1 MSASTLLCDRAP
13 VTPLARLA
21 DFVEL
26 TKPRIAALELVTVAA
41 AAFFAAGGPVAPGVL
56 LATLFGTALVA
67 ASASALN
74 QWLERHSD
82 ALMERTARR
91 PLPAGRLSSREV
103 LRFGVACA
111 LSGAVLLGVAVNL
124 PTAAIGL
131 LTWLLYVAVY
141 TPLKTKSPANTMI
154 GAIAGAM
161 PVLMGWTC
169 VGKPLDLDAAILFIV
184 LFLWQFPH
192 FMAIAWIYRR
202 DYAAAGMAMLTVADP
217 TGRRAGAQ
225 AVLAALMLIPISLL
239 PAVRLIEPTYFAVAL
254 VLGIAQLV
262 ASTLFMLHLDERSA
276 RRLLRV
282 TLVYLPAVLL
292 LLMLTPVI

>member
-1 MSASTLLCDRAP
+1 MSASTLVCDRQRT
-13 VTPLARLA
+13 TPLARLA

-41 AAFFAAGGPVAPGVL
+41 AAFFAAGGPVAPGL
-56 LATLFGTALVA
+56 LLTTLFGTALVA

-82 ALMERTARR
+82 ALMERTADR
-91 PLPAGRLSSREV
+91 PLPAGRLSARDALFFGALCAVIGVFV
-103 LRFGVACA
+103 LGF
-111 LSGAVLLGVAVNL
+111 AVNW
-124 PTAAIGL
+124 PTAALGL
-131 LTWLLYVAVY
+131 LTWLLYVAFY
-141 TPLKTKSPANTMI
+141 TPLKVKTPANTLV

-169 VGKPLDLDAAILFIV
+169 VGKPLDLDATILFMV

-239 PAVRLIEPTYFAVAL
+239 PAVRLIEPAYFAF
-254 VLGIAQLV
+254 VLPLGVIQLIAAV
-262 ASTLFMLHLDERSA
+262 LFMLRLDQRSA
-276 RRLLRV
+276 RRLLRM

>member
-1 MSASTLLCDRAP
+1 MSASTLVCDRQRT
-13 VTPLARLA
+13 TPLARLA

-41 AAFFAAGGPVAPGVL
+41 AAFFAAGGPVAPGLL

-82 ALMERTARR
+82 ALMERTADR
-91 PLPAGRLSSREV
+91 PLPAGRLSARDALFFGALCAVIGVFV
-103 LRFGVACA
+103 LGF
-111 LSGAVLLGVAVNL
+111 AVNW
-124 PTAAIGL
+124 PTAALGL
-131 LTWLLYVAVY
+131 VTWLLYVAFY
-141 TPLKTKSPANTMI
+141 TPLKVKTPANTLV

-169 VGKPLDLDAAILFIV
+169 VGEPLDLDATILFMV

-239 PAVRLIEPTYFAVAL
+239 PAVRLIEPAYFAL
-254 VLGIAQLV
+254 VLPLGVIQLIAAV
-262 ASTLFMLHLDERSA
+262 LFMLRLDQRSA
-276 RRLLRV
+276 RRLLRM